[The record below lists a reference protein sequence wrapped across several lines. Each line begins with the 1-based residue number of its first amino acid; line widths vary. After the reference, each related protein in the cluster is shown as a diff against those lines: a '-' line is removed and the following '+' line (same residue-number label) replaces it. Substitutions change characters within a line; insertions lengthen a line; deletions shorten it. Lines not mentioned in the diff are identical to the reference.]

1 LAAQGKLNLQ
11 MGRAVQLPLKIQDDL
26 ETVNSAADSS
36 FIIYDDQFEEY
47 LQLAFQY
54 RPELERM
61 GRQIKAQQANIR
73 FARGDYF
80 PTVSVD
86 GSYTYAGE
94 TISDF
99 NSSSYIGMSLSVPLF
114 SGFSRP
120 ARVRQENLALRNLN
134 QQQESLRQQI
144 SLEVWDAH
152 LQVKEAVERVANSR
166 IFYENALESR
176 NIAEGEYR
184 EGVGSMLD
192 VIDAQTAF
200 VNAEQTLIESLA
212 DYKIALAAL
221 DRSIGMKNVKGVR
234 KN

>member
-1 LAAQGKLNLQ
+1 
-11 MGRAVQLPLKIQDDL
+11 MKIQ
-26 ETVNSAADSS
+26 
-36 FIIYDDQFEEY
+36 FEKH
-47 LQLAFQY
+47 LQIAFKN
-54 RPELERM
+54 RPELERI
-61 GRQIKAQQANIR
+61 GQYIEAQQANIR
-73 FARGDYF
+73 FARSDYF

-94 TISDF
+94 TVSDL
-99 NSSSYIGMSLSVPLF
+99 NASSYIGLSLSIPLF

-120 ARVRQENLALRNLN
+120 AQVRQENLAFRNLK

-144 SLEVWDAH
+144 GSEVWNTY

-166 IFYENALESR
+166 IFYENALENR

-200 VNAEQTLIESLA
+200 VTAEQTLIEALT

-221 DRSIGMKNVKGVR
+221 DRAVGIMNVKEIVE
-234 KN
+234 